1 MLVPVILCISPYHDG
16 GPSGFVYLDVYK
28 LEGQAAIMAYFANAC
43 RVTAVLPCQ
52 NFNEFLVSNSLRT
65 RQVSFLLDLPT
76 SNIAMGWRILAEN
89 AAFEEAGPD
98 LSWLPH
104 SPSMS
109 LATLLSHPARS
120 VSRSTNIMM
129 RVGTTM
135 PLTVPVPIPMGLKHP
150 LHLSLFLRAV
160 RLVQVF
166 SPITT
171 SLTTGDLFSTWTR
184 SPQRSYILTQHS
196 LATLQPFSSTS
207 VVLSITSSTVLPSS
221 SDSSNMVTHPP
232 PPAPAP
238 SSTSIKD
245 NSSDLG
251 IKPITDKESWINVK
265 KIIDARLHR
274 GPYWLGNLKEL
285 VTMDAN
291 AATSVWWEE
300 VIAFY
305 CKPPVSDLF
314 IEER

>member
-104 SPSMS
+104 SPWMS

-120 VSRSTNIMM
+120 VSRSANIMM

-221 SDSSNMVTHPP
+221 SDSSNMVTHPL

-251 IKPITDKESWINVK
+251 IKPITNKESWINVK
-265 KIIDARLHR
+265 KIIDARLRR